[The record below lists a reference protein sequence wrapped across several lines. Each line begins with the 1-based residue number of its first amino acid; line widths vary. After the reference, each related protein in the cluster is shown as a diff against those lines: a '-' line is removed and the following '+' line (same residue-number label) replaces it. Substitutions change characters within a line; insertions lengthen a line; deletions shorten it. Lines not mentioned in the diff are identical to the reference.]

1 MFFLLYMYTVLL
13 RDKRKRKKDEEAQ
26 TSKHM
31 IIYIFYNFE
40 LILLLESSKSECSL
54 DDESDENT
62 GETSADTASSELYR
76 PRKGSLQSAVPK
88 QKNYGSFYL
97 RMGAVGTLLN

>member
-1 MFFLLYMYTVLL
+1 
-13 RDKRKRKKDEEAQ
+13 
-26 TSKHM
+26 M
-31 IIYIFYNFE
+31 IFIFNF
-40 LILLLESSKSECSL
+40 ILESSKSDECSL

-97 RMGAVGTLLN
+97 RMGAVGKLIYM